1 MSVIDSIKKIFT
13 RKKSIPASESVLDI
27 PLEIAS
33 ENTDST
39 MVYEDLVVD
48 AQRTSNA
55 QDNIPDWLVNEDILR
70 DEGVIFGLSGSH
82 PEEKLSIIRNYF
94 VKQTA
99 AVEKVIEYEEEKIG
113 ELNYW
118 IEEKERLV
126 TNLEKKIEDLKNL
139 EFTQQH
145 QLPRTIVGLCL
156 AIGVAV
162 GNYYLIEVSLKGQF
176 EQHELIAMGVFGAG
190 MFSLF
195 GRVSFLHDEEKNSS
209 WRKVLE
215 EIGMPF
221 AAAFFVFAQIFPKQP
236 ALNAWA
242 LFAFIFFLF
251 LFAGKLLL
259 GNLTLL
265 KDDLTIYQKRNQLA
279 KDKIKKVKEWEEEIG
294 KHKAEIDKFRK
305 EKYEVL
311 PVLTKAIAERTRHH
325 AQRDML
331 IKIFESEYYLAV
343 KYRTKLGPKDLEM
356 LNIMRGGE

>member
-13 RKKSIPASESVLDI
+13 RKKSNLASESVLDI
-27 PLEIAS
+27 PLETIP
-33 ENTDST
+33 ETPEST
-39 MVYEDLVVD
+39 TVYEELVVD
-48 AQRTSNA
+48 AQRNTTS
-55 QDNIPDWLVNEDILR
+55 QDSLPDWLVNEDILR

-195 GRVSFLHDEEKNSS
+195 GRVSFLHDEEKRSS

-236 ALNAWA
+236 ALNSWA

-265 KDDLTIYQKRNQLA
+265 KDDLTIYQKRNQLE
-279 KDKIKKVKEWEEEIG
+279 KDKVKKVKEWEEEIG
-294 KHKAEIDKFRK
+294 KHKGEIDKFRK
-305 EKYEVL
+305 EKYEIL

-331 IKIFESEYYLAV
+331 IKIFESEYSLAV
-343 KYRTKLGPKDLEM
+343 KYRSRLGAKDLEM
-356 LNIMRGGE
+356 LQVIKGEE

>member
-1 MSVIDSIKKIFT
+1 
-13 RKKSIPASESVLDI
+13 
-27 PLEIAS
+27 
-33 ENTDST
+33 
-39 MVYEDLVVD
+39 
-48 AQRTSNA
+48 
-55 QDNIPDWLVNEDILR
+55 
-70 DEGVIFGLSGSH
+70 
-82 PEEKLSIIRNYF
+82 
-94 VKQTA
+94 
-99 AVEKVIEYEEEKIG
+99 
-113 ELNYW
+113 
-118 IEEKERLV
+118 
-126 TNLEKKIEDLKNL
+126 
-139 EFTQQH
+139 
-145 QLPRTIVGLCL
+145 
-156 AIGVAV
+156 
-162 GNYYLIEVSLKGQF
+162 
-176 EQHELIAMGVFGAG
+176 
-190 MFSLF
+190 
-195 GRVSFLHDEEKNSS
+195 
-209 WRKVLE
+209 
-215 EIGMPF
+215 
-221 AAAFFVFAQIFPKQP
+221 
-236 ALNAWA
+236 LNAWA